1 MKKINIRNIFS
12 KLENNVRLWYS
23 FEESLAFIIE
33 DILDNKYQFEVYE
46 NRISIYKVYNK
57 N

>member
-12 KLENNVRLWYS
+12 KLENNVRLGYS